1 MNPSMNRSI
10 ATIQTSNFP
19 PVTTNNNMPWPG
31 GSGTE
36 QLPFRERAPSNS
48 SNAPDSE
55 TIWNSICS
63 CSSPWLGTF
72 FDKIELTWSVQ
83 NTKMQDTAIQKY
95 MTKYEKDGMP
105 SVLDMLYTL
114 NDYEQDIYQL

>member
-1 MNPSMNRSI
+1 MNRSI

-19 PVTTNNNMPWPG
+19 PVTTNNNMPSPG

-55 TIWNSICS
+55 TNLELHFFL
-63 CSSPWLGTF
+63 PKPTVRDF
-72 FDKIELTWSVQ
+72 FDKIELTCSVR
-83 NTKMQDTAIQKY
+83 KYQDAGYGNSKVH
-95 MTKYEKDGMP
+95 G
-105 SVLDMLYTL
+105 
-114 NDYEQDIYQL
+114 